1 MWIII
6 LGETIEKE
14 VALYYTWMKDDP
26 TLGDPDKIRM
36 FAGNALTTTE
46 MLQFTYLN
54 YINREETLRGLKK
67 KMRKSNYT
75 LTRNVSHFYSKK
87 IYFLF
92 YEEEKKVEM

>member
-1 MWIII
+1 
-6 LGETIEKE
+6 
-14 VALYYTWMKDDP
+14 MKDDP